1 MTLNDKSDAIKYL
14 KSLVVKYQKYE
25 FAAWLRD
32 KEKEI
37 LSQLNLPMNS
47 DLEPNYNYF
56 ESISYSQYSHLVEL
70 ISDYE
75 KSHNYN
81 ETEIKDYLYK
91 KCINVIRE
99 AKLDKLFGDE
109 S

>member
-1 MTLNDKSDAIKYL
+1 MTLNEKADAIKYL

-32 KEKEI
+32 REKEI
-37 LSQLNLPMNS
+37 LSQLNLPMKS
-47 DLEPNYNYF
+47 DYNYF
-56 ESISYSQYSHLVEL
+56 ESISYSQYLHLVEL

-75 KSHNYN
+75 KSHNCN

-99 AKLDKLFGDE
+99 EKLDKLFGDE

>member
-1 MTLNDKSDAIKYL
+1 MTLNEKAEAIKYL
-14 KSLVVKYQKYE
+14 KTIVVKYQKYE

-37 LSQLNLPMNS
+37 LSQLTQSNLLYS
-47 DLEPNYNYF
+47 DSEYF
-56 ESISYSQYSHLVEL
+56 RETISYSQYLHLIEL
-70 ISDYE
+70 IEDFDGGKGYNQSD
-75 KSHNYN
+75 
-81 ETEIKDYLYK
+81 IKEYLYK

-99 AKLDKLFGDE
+99 EKLDRLFGDE

>member
-1 MTLNDKSDAIKYL
+1 MKSD
-14 KSLVVKYQKYE
+14 
-25 FAAWLRD
+25 
-32 KEKEI
+32 
-37 LSQLNLPMNS
+37 
-47 DLEPNYNYF
+47 YNYF
-56 ESISYSQYSHLVEL
+56 ESISYSQYLHLVEL

-75 KSHNYN
+75 KSHNCN

-99 AKLDKLFGDE
+99 EKLDKLFGDE